1 MLRPQVKGKFI
12 FVGENKLYIKGVTY
26 GAFKADED
34 GNEYHNLDI
43 IDRDLGMMKANGIN
57 TVRIPH
63 TTPPRSL
70 LDIAHKHDLY
80 VMVGLSAE
88 QYVGY
93 LIDKNKKDAP
103 DIEEIIR
110 SKVRICAG
118 HPALLCYAIGNEIPA
133 SLVRWLGARRVER
146 YLKQMYRA
154 IKAEDPDS
162 IVTYVNYPTTEYL
175 QLPFLDLVSFNV
187 YLESEERLQAYLA
200 RLQNIAG
207 DRPLLMS
214 EVGLDA
220 MRNGEE
226 TQAKV
231 IEWQIR
237 TSFAAGCVG
246 CVIFSWTDEWYRGG
260 AEVDDWAFGL
270 TTETREPKPALN
282 TVREA
287 FSEVPFKADINWP
300 RISVVVC
307 SYNGAHTIRDTL
319 EAIQKL
325 DYPDF
330 EAIVV
335 DDGST
340 DGTAAIAGEYNVRLI
355 STENRGLSSAR
366 NTGMEMAT
374 GEIVA
379 YLDDDAYPDPHW
391 LKYLAN
397 TFMTTNYVGLG
408 GPNLSPSGDGAMAA
422 CVDNSPGNPMC
433 ILISDSEAE
442 HVAGCNM
449 AFRKDFLKAIDG
461 FDTWF
466 RVAGDD
472 VDVCW
477 RLQEC
482 GWKLGY
488 NPAAL
493 VWHHRR
499 NSLSAYWKQQVGYG
513 KSEALLEKKW
523 PQKYNQLGHL
533 SWGGRVYGAGLT
545 HSLQLRRWRIYH
557 GMWGSAPFQSSHEN
571 PPNLLVSLSLMPEWY
586 LVILVL
592 SIISALGTIWKPLL
606 IAIALLVPAVGL
618 SVIQAFLS
626 GFHASFSNTREKS
639 EIIKLR
645 ITTAFLHLFQPM
657 ARLYGR
663 MKNGLTPWRWQN
675 KFLFRLPVPQSTII
689 WSEFWQAP
697 EKRLANLEAALW
709 KQGAYVVR
717 GGDGDRW
724 DLEVRG
730 GLFGAVRILMAVED
744 FGSGTQLVR
753 FRAWPR
759 LYFFPLLLTVVF
771 AVLATGAVIDCVWV
785 AAALLGLLT
794 WLGILLKLK
803 YCGAAMA
810 HYSYAI
816 EKTVK

>member
-1 MLRPQVKGKFI
+1 MFRPRVEGKFI
-12 FVGENKLYIKGVTY
+12 FVGDEKLYIKGVTY
-26 GAFKADED
+26 GAFKPDKD
-34 GNEYHNLDI
+34 GNEYQNLEI
-43 IDRDLGMMKANGIN
+43 IDRDLAMMAANGIN

-70 LDIAHKHDLY
+70 LDIAHKHNLR

-93 LIDKNKKDAP
+93 LIDKKDAP
-103 DIEEIIR
+103 DIESIIR
-110 SKVRICAG
+110 AKVRICAG

-133 SLVRWLGARRVER
+133 SIARWLGAKKIER
-146 YLKQMYRA
+146 YLKKVYRA
-154 IKAEDPDS
+154 IKAEDPDG

-187 YLESEERLQAYLA
+187 YLESEERLGAYLA
-200 RLQNIAG
+200 RLQNMAG

-220 MRNGEE
+220 IRNGEE
-226 TQAKV
+226 TQARV
-231 IEWQIR
+231 MEWQIR
-237 TSFAAGCVG
+237 KSFAAGCVG

-270 TTETREPKPALN
+270 TTEAREPKPALN
-282 TVREA
+282 VVRQA

-300 RISVVVC
+300 GISIVVC
-307 SYNGAHTIRDTL
+307 SYNGARTIRDTL

-330 EAIVV
+330 EVIVV
-335 DDGST
+335 NDGST
-340 DGTAAIAGEYNVRLI
+340 DSTKAIAEDYNVRLI

-379 YLDDDAYPDPHW
+379 YLDDDAYPDTHW
-391 LKYLAN
+391 LKYLAH
-397 TFMTTNYVGLG
+397 TFMTTDYVGLG
-408 GPNLSPSGDGAMAA
+408 GPNLSPSGDGEMAA

-433 ILISDSEAE
+433 ILLSDSEAE

-449 AFRKDFLKAIDG
+449 AIRKSYLQAIDG

-488 NPAAL
+488 SPAAL

-499 NSLSAYWKQQVGYG
+499 NSLSTYWKQQVGYG

-523 PQKYNQLGHL
+523 PTKYNQLGHI

-545 HSLQLRRWRIYH
+545 RNLQFKRWRIYH
-557 GMWGSAPFQSSHEN
+557 GMWGSAPFQSIHEN
-571 PPNLLVSLSLMPEWY
+571 SPSLLASLSLMPEWY

-592 SIISALGTIWKPLL
+592 LLLSALGIVWKPLL
-606 IAIALLVPAVGL
+606 ITIVFLIPAVSL
-618 SVIQAFLS
+618 PVIQAGLS
-626 GFHASFSNTREKS
+626 SFHASFDDSYQKH
-639 EIIKLR
+639 EIFKMRLK
-645 ITTAFLHLFQPM
+645 TLFLHLFQPL

-663 MKNGLTPWRWQN
+663 IKNGLTPWRWQS
-675 KFLFRLPVPQSTII
+675 KFIFSLPIPQSSIV
-689 WSEFWQAP
+689 WSEFWQVP
-697 EKRLANLEAALW
+697 EKRLASLETALRQ
-709 KQGAYVVR
+709 KGASVVR
-717 GGDGDRW
+717 GGDCDRW

-744 FGSGTQLVR
+744 HGSGTQLVR
-753 FRAWPR
+753 FRAWPQ
-759 LYFFPLLLTVVF
+759 LYFLPLCL
-771 AVLATGAVIDCVWV
+771 
-785 AAALLGLLT
+785 ALLFALLAFGAAIEHVWIAAGLLGFCSL
-794 WLGILLKLK
+794 WFMIQKLR

-810 HYSYAI
+810 HYSYALQ
-816 EKTVK
+816 ETVK